1 MGKQVPFYPQYETA
15 SHIVGKMEKYAG
27 TQALARAFQLIKL
40 FDDHTPVWSLAGL
53 TAASGLKRSTVFR
66 LLAAL
71 EAEGLVRKT
80 AVSEYTLGSEL
91 IVWGGRA
98 VRANNLR
105 TVAQPFLEQLVLT
118 TTESVTID
126 VLWIDDEKRPLSI
139 VIEEKLGRHVMGM
152 AQYIGGRFPA
162 HTTSTGKVLLA
173 WQSDAVL
180 QTLNLTTLDAQT
192 EFTRTDPQ
200 AFQQEL
206 ATVRAKGFAITKDE
220 LEIGLTAVSAPIFNH
235 HGEVQAALCIGAPSS
250 RIVPKLAELAQEVMK
265 TAVSISHALG
275 YRKKTRD

>member
-1 MGKQVPFYPQYETA
+1 
-15 SHIVGKMEKYAG
+15 MEKYAG
-27 TQALARAFQLIKL
+27 TQALARAFRLIKL
-40 FDDHTPVWSLAGL
+40 FDDDTPVWSLAGL
-53 TAASGLKRSTVFR
+53 TDASGLKRSTVFR

-105 TVAQPFLEQLVLT
+105 TIAQPFLEQLVLT

-180 QTLNLTTLDAQT
+180 QTLNLTILDKQT
-192 EFTRTDPQ
+192 EFTRKDPK
-200 AFQQEL
+200 AFLQEL
-206 ATVRAKGFAITKDE
+206 ETVRAKGFAVTKDE

-235 HGEVQAALCIGAPSS
+235 HGDIQAALCIGAPSS
-250 RIVPKLAELAQEVMK
+250 RIIPKLDKLAEEVMK

-275 YRKKTRD
+275 YRKKNGD

>member
-1 MGKQVPFYPQYETA
+1 
-15 SHIVGKMEKYAG
+15 MEKYAG
-27 TQALARAFQLIKL
+27 TQALARAFRLIKL
-40 FDDHTPVWSLAGL
+40 FDDDTPVWSLVGL
-53 TAASGLKRSTVFR
+53 TEASGLKRSTVFR

-105 TVAQPFLEQLVLT
+105 TISQPFLEQLVLT
-118 TTESVTID
+118 TTESVTLD

-152 AQYIGGRFPA
+152 AQYIGGRFSA

-173 WQSDAVL
+173 WQSDAIL
-180 QTLNLTTLDAQT
+180 NSLNLTHLNKQT
-192 EFTRTDPQ
+192 EHTLTNAQ
-200 AFQQEL
+200 AFQAEL
-206 ATVRAKGFAITKDE
+206 ATVRANGFAVTKDE

-235 HGEVQAALCIGAPSS
+235 HNDIQAALCIGAPSS
-250 RIVPKLAELAQEVMK
+250 RIAPRLDKLAQEVMK

-275 YRKKTRD
+275 YREQRVRGTAEKDHT